1 MRLHVFDL
9 VSRILRRR
17 LDVTA
22 RQLSGAGDDFPDD
35 ACAFG
40 GLGGRASDRLV
51 TDLLSDFV
59 LRHGHSRVVMFG
71 LVVDSADSDAT
82 RDCRTAAGSQHLP

>member
-1 MRLHVFDL
+1 MNPLLKHTHTKRTNQPAPM
-9 VSRILRRR
+9 LREHGV
-17 LDVTA
+17 LT
-22 RQLSGAGDDFPDD
+22 
-35 ACAFG
+35 
-40 GLGGRASDRLV
+40 SDRLV